1 MKERKN
7 KYKIINRVIWG
18 KFVKK
23 NIFKNVLNYIGSEF
37 TDDYI
42 SDVEDTIMAL
52 GIYHTARSYF
62 VTKELGYYYNF
73 DLSKKDIKIV
83 NTKCKFINKPR
94 QFGFYNIIKFLVD
107 KHNKTEKER
116 KKTYHEY
123 SSFYRDMIFGMKLDK
138 KHFEII
144 FYVLNKFFFLFLSY
158 IFPSH
163 FLSNKYSPS
172 YINIPS

>member
-62 VTKELGYYYNF
+62 VTKELG
-73 DLSKKDIKIV
+73 
-83 NTKCKFINKPR
+83 
-94 QFGFYNIIKFLVD
+94 
-107 KHNKTEKER
+107 
-116 KKTYHEY
+116 
-123 SSFYRDMIFGMKLDK
+123 
-138 KHFEII
+138 
-144 FYVLNKFFFLFLSY
+144 
-158 IFPSH
+158 
-163 FLSNKYSPS
+163 
-172 YINIPS
+172 